1 VKRQAIPAAAGE
13 NHNDPPDLRLPDMP
27 GSVLD
32 ARRTPGVSSA
42 RQVETGTGSNGRPA
56 VGLLRQ
62 IPSSSGGPGEARLRP
77 SFRLFLLDGFELR
90 DRTGPLPVPLS
101 AQRVLAFVALH
112 EHPVLRRYVA
122 SKLWVESTEEHA
134 TSSLR
139 SSLWRLR
146 HAGCYVMEVAGPR
159 LRLSPEVGVDVREAT
174 AWCRGVLED
183 ETCVDVNGTDRH
195 VPFGEL
201 LPDWYDDW
209 VLFERERLRELRASA
224 LEALCER
231 LIGRGSLVEAMQI
244 AQEIVKL
251 EPLRESAHRQL
262 IRIHLADGNQS
273 EAVRAYGLFSALL
286 RAELGLR
293 PSAKMEQVMAS
304 LAGNA
309 SRPHAARTR
318 TVTET
323 VTGR

>member
-1 VKRQAIPAAAGE
+1 M
-13 NHNDPPDLRLPDMP
+13 DPLQ
-27 GSVLD
+27 S
-32 ARRTPGVSSA
+32 
-42 RQVETGTGSNGRPA
+42 
-56 VGLLRQ
+56 GLLRQ
-62 IPSSSGGPGEARLRP
+62 MPSSSGGAGRARPMP
-77 SFRLFLLDGFELR
+77 SFRLTLLDGFELR
-90 DRTGPLPVPLS
+90 DHTAPLPVPLS

-112 EHPVLRRYVA
+112 DHPVLRRYVA
-122 SKLWVESTEEHA
+122 SKLWVDSSEEHA

-146 HAGCYVMEVAGPR
+146 HAGCDVMEVVGPR
-159 LRLSPEVGVDVREAT
+159 FRLSQNVAVDVLEAA
-174 AWCRGVLED
+174 AWCRAVLEN
-183 ETCVDVNGTDRH
+183 EACIDVSGARRH
-195 VPFGEL
+195 LPLGEL

-231 LIGRGSLVEAMQI
+231 LMRGGLLVDAMRI

-293 PSAKMEQVMAS
+293 PSPKMEQVMAS
-304 LAGNA
+304 LAGNG
-309 SRPHAARTR
+309 SRQYGALERAR
-318 TVTET
+318 
-323 VTGR
+323 

>member
-1 VKRQAIPAAAGE
+1 M
-13 NHNDPPDLRLPDMP
+13 PP
-27 GSVLD
+27 
-32 ARRTPGVSSA
+32 
-42 RQVETGTGSNGRPA
+42 
-56 VGLLRQ
+56 
-62 IPSSSGGPGEARLRP
+62 SSGGPGAERLMP
-77 SFRLFLLDGFELR
+77 LFRLTLLDCFELR
-90 DRTGPLPVPLS
+90 NDTGPLPVPLS

-112 EHPVLRRYVA
+112 DHPVLRRYVA
-122 SKLWVESTEEHA
+122 SKLWVESNEEHA

-146 HAGCYVMEVAGPR
+146 HAGCDVMEVVGPR
-159 LRLSPEVGVDVREAT
+159 FRLSPDVAVDVREAA
-174 AWCRGVLED
+174 AWCRAVLED
-183 ETCVDVNGTDRH
+183 ETCVDASDAQRH
-195 VPFGEL
+195 MPLGEL

-231 LIGRGSLVEAMQI
+231 LIGLGLLVEAMRI

-273 EAVRAYGLFSALL
+273 EAVRAYSLFSALL
-286 RAELGLR
+286 RDELGLR

-304 LAGNA
+304 IAGNES
-309 SRPHAARTR
+309 SRHAALERVR
-318 TVTET
+318 
-323 VTGR
+323 